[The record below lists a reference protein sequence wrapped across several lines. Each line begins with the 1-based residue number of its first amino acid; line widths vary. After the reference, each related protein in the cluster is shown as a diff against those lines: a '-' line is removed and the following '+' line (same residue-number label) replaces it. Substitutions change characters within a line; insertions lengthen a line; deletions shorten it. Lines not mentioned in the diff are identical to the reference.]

1 MTSKKEQLMNYFLE
15 LLPSLL
21 SGLKMTLGVFFFT
34 IIGSVPLGIIVSL
47 GMKSEYFTIRWLI
60 NGYIWVMRGTPL
72 LLQLIFVYYG
82 LGMMG
87 ISFPRFEAAV
97 IAFIINYAAYLAEI
111 FRGGLQS
118 VPRGQYDAAKVLGFT
133 KIQTFFKIVLPQVIK
148 IVVPSFGNEVINLV
162 KDTSLVYVIGL
173 GDILRAGNIAA
184 SRDVTLIP
192 YLLVGLIYLIMT
204 AIVTVLLRRTEKRLN
219 IWR

>member
-1 MTSKKEQLMNYFLE
+1 MNYFLNI
-15 LLPSLL
+15 LPSLL
-21 SGLKMTLGVFFFT
+21 SGLKMTLGVFFLT
-34 IIGSVPLGIIVSL
+34 IVGSVPLGIIVSL

-60 NGYIWVMRGTPL
+60 NGYIWIMRGTPL

-87 ISFPRFEAAV
+87 ITFPRFEAAA
-97 IAFIINYAAYLAEI
+97 IAFIINYGAYLAEI
-111 FRGGLQS
+111 FRGGLQA
-118 VPRGQYDAAKVLGFT
+118 VPRGQYDAAKIHVLN
-133 KIQTFFKIVLPQVIK
+133 KVQTFFKIILPQVIK
-148 IVVPSFGNEVINLV
+148 IVVPSFGNEIINLV

-184 SRDVTLIP
+184 SRDVTLVP
-192 YLLVGLIYLIMT
+192 YLLVGMIYLLMT
-204 AIVTVLLRRTEKRLN
+204 AIVTVLLKQSESRLN

>member
-1 MTSKKEQLMNYFLE
+1 MNYFLE
-15 LLPSLL
+15 ILPSLM
-21 SGLKMTLGVFFFT
+21 SGLKMTLGVFFIT

-47 GMKSEYFTIRWLI
+47 GMKSEFFTIRWLI
-60 NGYIWVMRGTPL
+60 NGYIWIMRGTPL

-87 ISFPRFEAAV
+87 ITFPRFEAAV

-111 FRGGLQS
+111 FRGGLQAI
-118 VPRGQYDAAKVLGFT
+118 PRGQNDAAKVLGFT
-133 KIQTFFKIVLPQVIK
+133 RIQTFFKIVLPQVIK

-173 GDILRAGNIAA
+173 GDMLRAGNIAA
-184 SRDVTLIP
+184 SRDVTLVP
-192 YLLVGLIYLIMT
+192 YLLVGLIYLLMT
-204 AIVTVLLRRTEKRLN
+204 AIVTVLLRRSENRLN
-219 IWR
+219 RWK

>member
-1 MTSKKEQLMNYFLE
+1 
-15 LLPSLL
+15 
-21 SGLKMTLGVFFFT
+21 
-34 IIGSVPLGIIVSL
+34 
-47 GMKSEYFTIRWLI
+47 MKSPYLQLRWLI
-60 NGYIWVMRGTPL
+60 NGYIWIMRGTPL
-72 LLQLIFVYYG
+72 LLQLIFIYYG

-87 ISFPRFEAAV
+87 IAFPRFEAAI

-118 VPRGQYDAAKVLGFT
+118 VPRGQYDAAKVLGFS
-133 KIQTFFKIVLPQVIK
+133 KIQTFFKIILPQVVK

-184 SRDVTLIP
+184 SRDVTLMP

-204 AIVTVLLRRTEKRLN
+204 AVVTLLLRRSETVLN
-219 IWR
+219 TWR

>member
-1 MTSKKEQLMNYFLE
+1 MNYFLE

-34 IIGSVPLGIIVSL
+34 IIGSIPLGIIVSL

-60 NGYIWVMRGTPL
+60 NGYIWIMRGTPL

-87 ISFPRFEAAV
+87 ISFPRFEAAI

-192 YLLVGLIYLIMT
+192 YLLVGSIYLIMT

>member
-1 MTSKKEQLMNYFLE
+1 M
-15 LLPSLL
+15 
-21 SGLKMTLGVFFFT
+21 
-34 IIGSVPLGIIVSL
+34 
-47 GMKSEYFTIRWLI
+47 
-60 NGYIWVMRGTPL
+60 
-72 LLQLIFVYYG
+72 
-82 LGMMG
+82 
-87 ISFPRFEAAV
+87 
-97 IAFIINYAAYLAEI
+97 
-111 FRGGLQS
+111 
-118 VPRGQYDAAKVLGFT
+118 
-133 KIQTFFKIVLPQVIK
+133 LPQVIK

>member
-1 MTSKKEQLMNYFLE
+1 MAYLLE
-15 LLPSLL
+15 ILPSLL
-21 SGLKMTLGVFFFT
+21 NGLQSTLGVFFVT
-34 IIGSVPLGIIVSL
+34 LIGSIPLGILVSL
-47 GMKSEYFTIRWLI
+47 GLRSEFFTIRWLL
-60 NGYIWVMRGTPL
+60 NGYIWIMRGTPL
-72 LLQLIFVYYG
+72 LLQLIFIYYG

-118 VPRGQYDAAKVLGFT
+118 VPKGQYDAAKVLGFN
-133 KIQTFFKIVLPQVIK
+133 KIQTFFKIILPQVIK
-148 IVVPSFGNEVINLV
+148 IVVPSVGNEVINLV

-184 SRDVTLIP
+184 SRDVTLVP
-192 YLLVGLIYLIMT
+192 YLLVGLLYLLMT
-204 AIVTVLLRRTEKRLN
+204 AIVTLVLRNSEKRLN